1 MAPSSS
7 SSFRRLVLLLMISS
21 TLAAKMAAEIGADGN
36 IINYGRQENSPSSAV
51 KLLSGIFKDKRGKDK
66 VSAGEKDEKEA
77 KKDPFAQQRE
87 AAMGFWRVDEFQRRL
102 KTDPLLRLSA
112 IFLLCYPLLY
122 VLREL
127 RKRWSEQAT
136 ERKLKA
142 VREERNLPADGLS
155 PADVYHAWERRE
167 EARAEQRAK
176 KRALARDVCLVVL
189 KPEANSARA
198 QQVVRE
204 AMEASGDLELLRDL
218 EK

>member
-7 SSFRRLVLLLMISS
+7 YFRRLVLLLMISS

-66 VSAGEKDEKEA
+66 APAGEKDEQQA

-127 RKRWSEQAT
+127 RKRWG
-136 ERKLKA
+136 ERSVHRKA
-142 VREERNLPADGLS
+142 SAPADPPGHPPGQRPSIAS
-155 PADVYHAWERRE
+155 P
-167 EARAEQRAK
+167 
-176 KRALARDVCLVVL
+176 
-189 KPEANSARA
+189 NA
-198 QQVVRE
+198 QQPWLGTSLSKHSPVR
-204 AMEASGDLELLRDL
+204 SQ
-218 EK
+218 